1 MSRVILE
8 VEGVTKHF
16 GERALLEGAGV
27 MLESG
32 SGYVLTGGNGTGKT
46 TFLRILAGLEPAEA
60 GSLTFRGRTAA
71 FDSYPEAFRRDI
83 LYVHQQPYLFRTGLL
98 ENIEYGLARRNVP
111 SDQRRSKAVAALEWA
126 GLADRHGVPPQKLSG
141 GEKQRAALA
150 RARVLE
156 PTLMLLDEPTANL
169 DGEARKQVLELV
181 TSLCTE
187 SHTVLIATHDPEI
200 IRLAI
205 LNRLRIEAGR
215 ILVEE

>member
-1 MSRVILE
+1 MKHSLLRVE
-8 VEGVTKHF
+8 AVDKRF
-16 GERALLEGAGV
+16 GERRLLGGAGIE
-27 MLESG
+27 LESG
-32 SGYVLTGGNGTGKT
+32 NGYVLIGGNGSGKT
-46 TFLRILAGLEPAEA
+46 TFLRIVAGLESAQA
-60 GSLTFRGRTAA
+60 GRITFRGHEGTFAR
-71 FDSYPEAFRRDI
+71 YPERFRREI
-83 LYVHQQPYLFRTGLL
+83 LYVHQQPYLFREGLVQ
-98 ENIEYGLARRNVP
+98 NIEYGLARRGVP
-111 SDQRRSKAVAALEWA
+111 ATRRRAKALEALAWA
-126 GLADRHGVPPQKLSG
+126 GLDGHKDVPPHKLSG

-205 LNRLRIEAGR
+205 LSRLRMEDGKVVA
-215 ILVEE
+215 ED

>member
-1 MSRVILE
+1 MSPILLT
-8 VEGVTKHF
+8 VEGVAKRF
-16 GERALLEGAGV
+16 GERSLLLDAGIQ
-27 MLESG
+27 LEAG
-32 SGYVLTGGNGTGKT
+32 NGYVLTGGNGTGKT
-46 TFLRILAGLEPAEA
+46 TFLRILAGLETALA
-60 GSLTFRGRTAA
+60 GKLTFRGQQAS
-71 FDSYPEAFRRDI
+71 FDDYPEPFRREI

-98 ENIEYGLARRNVP
+98 ENVEYGLARRDVP
-111 SDQRRSKAVAALEWA
+111 AELRRDKARAALAWA
-126 GLADRHGVPPQKLSG
+126 GLTDRQDVPPQKLSG

-205 LNRLRIEAGR
+205 LNRLRIEGGR
-215 ILVEE
+215 IVADE